1 MAASRD
7 RGNGPKCVADLH
19 RKRLEHAAFQ
29 SEALVIIF
37 EMVAQHIEE
46 SKPRPR
52 GRPRKEVS

>member
-1 MAASRD
+1 M
-7 RGNGPKCVADLH
+7 
-19 RKRLEHAAFQ
+19 LEHAAFQ